1 MSAAVWYSDSSALVK
16 MVIAEP
22 ESKALT
28 RWLVGKTRF
37 AACDL
42 VRVEVVRAV
51 HASDPAAVP
60 RAWQVIGELALIR
73 LDGDLYERAAVL
85 DPPSLR
91 SLDAVHLASALSI
104 GAELAGVLTYDQRM
118 IEGAEAL
125 GMSVVSPGRR

>member
-1 MSAAVWYSDSSALVK
+1 MSAEVWYADSSALVK
-16 MVIAEP
+16 VVIAEP

-28 RWLVGKTRF
+28 RWLVGKSRL

-51 HASDPAAVP
+51 RASDPAVVP

-91 SLDAVHLASALSI
+91 SLDAVHLASAQSI
-104 GAELAGVLTYDQRM
+104 GSELAGVLTYDQRM

-125 GMSVVSPGRR
+125 GMSVASPGRR

>member
-1 MSAAVWYSDSSALVK
+1 MSAEVWYSDSSALVK

-73 LDGDLYERAAVL
+73 LGGDLYEPAAVL

-91 SLDAVHLASALSI
+91 SLDALHLASALSI